1 MTAAAFFRVK
11 KLKGGN
17 IITTAARHNRREI
30 QAELGAVG
38 AIDPARMHLNFTLEG
53 PAAAADVG
61 VQARS
66 LMLAAGVGA
75 LRKDAVQALELV
87 FSVPPASG
95 IDHRVYFDACTAWA
109 ARAYG
114 CPVLSADVHLDEAAP
129 HAHVLLLPLVNGRM
143 VGSDLVGGKQALL
156 AKQKEFHAEVASQ
169 FGLHQAPARLSL
181 PAKQA
186 CAKAVLRRLRETGDS
201 ALQSAAWAL
210 IRDAVERDPA
220 PFALALGIELE
231 APAPKKPRTMAQIFT
246 SKGKGAATEKAS
258 NPIGFKAPEK
268 DRTLCSVGFAPKPPP
283 PDRPAPAPPRPAP
296 PAPAPAPAPPPA
308 PAAPAPHLPG
318 LHDDD
323 QEEVLELVTR
333 IKDCDLDPSCY
344 DPDSGD
350 FRPPPPPA
358 PRRRDAADAW
368 VAGQLHSIKASRM
381 PRPH

>member
-129 HAHVLLLPLVNGRM
+129 HVHVLLLPLVNGRM

-268 DRTLCSVGFAPKPPP
+268 TEPYAL
-283 PDRPAPAPPRPAP
+283 
-296 PAPAPAPAPPPA
+296 
-308 PAAPAPHLPG
+308 
-318 LHDDD
+318 
-323 QEEVLELVTR
+323 
-333 IKDCDLDPSCY
+333 
-344 DPDSGD
+344 
-350 FRPPPPPA
+350 
-358 PRRRDAADAW
+358 
-368 VAGQLHSIKASRM
+368 
-381 PRPH
+381 